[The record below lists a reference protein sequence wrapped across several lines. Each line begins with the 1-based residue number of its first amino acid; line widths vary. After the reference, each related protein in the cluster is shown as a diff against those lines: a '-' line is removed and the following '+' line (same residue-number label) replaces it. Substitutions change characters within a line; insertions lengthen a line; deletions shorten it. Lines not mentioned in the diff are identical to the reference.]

1 MNITPSDIDH
11 TPRVEAKAESIM
23 FFIVFSMFFMSSGV
37 TAEHG
42 QSTSRPAGKAGAKS
56 WRSFVSRV
64 RPKTSITSES
74 TDTLLRHIWQWKPAV
89 EPAKQRD
96 LSAICNRGHHRFASD
111 VIFWYFGYFLI
122 WSMGVLYYIHLIAL
136 AAETKVAAKEFLNSL
151 ISPQNSRNFPAFPC
165 FPCLICCKTGACRDV
180 AVSFH
185 IRLGYGTETRMQY
198 VFEIGLRHTHLFNMC
213 GKDTM
218 FWFGA
223 PRCKESRKANWCTLL

>member
-1 MNITPSDIDH
+1 MLSSSKIEEVSQTCFVLDVVKFKKGRSL
-11 TPRVEAKAESIM
+11 AEL
-23 FFIVFSMFFMSSGV
+23 FRFSRCLVKKLRSL
-37 TAEHG
+37 AELFRFWPC
-42 QSTSRPAGKAGAKS
+42 QVQNLRTSR
-56 WRSFVSRV
+56 R
-64 RPKTSITSES
+64 
-74 TDTLLRHIWQWKPAV
+74 
-89 EPAKQRD
+89 
-96 LSAICNRGHHRFASD
+96 
-111 VIFWYFGYFLI
+111 
-122 WSMGVLYYIHLIAL
+122 IHLIAL

-151 ISPQNSRNFPAFPC
+151 ISPQNSRNFPAFTC

-223 PRCKESRKANWCTLL
+223 PRPRCKESRRANWCTLL

>member
-1 MNITPSDIDH
+1 M
-11 TPRVEAKAESIM
+11 
-23 FFIVFSMFFMSSGV
+23 
-37 TAEHG
+37 
-42 QSTSRPAGKAGAKS
+42 
-56 WRSFVSRV
+56 
-64 RPKTSITSES
+64 
-74 TDTLLRHIWQWKPAV
+74 
-89 EPAKQRD
+89 
-96 LSAICNRGHHRFASD
+96 
-111 VIFWYFGYFLI
+111 Y
-122 WSMGVLYYIHLIAL
+122 HLIAL

-151 ISPQNSRNFPAFPC
+151 ISPENSRNFPAFTC

-223 PRCKESRKANWCTLL
+223 PRCKESRKANWMYFVVKQFRKTNTHQQSTSLATCSDSSTLGPWKGSLCQTGLARSMGI